1 MDSATEPDCA
11 AISRLLKYLQIQAR
25 HQCIRKR
32 FCPLAASCSKSILTD
47 TRRKLPNRRRE
58 KTHGESSGESS
69 NDDDELK
76 VQPHNS
82 SARTSAQAD
91 RFRSSDQPPI
101 CSHLGHGLNHHHH
114 YPPGRLPV
122 FGNVRDRPRHAVLIR
137 HQTMA
142 SVSAMLKANQVHSIR
157 YGSSTVVSL
166 NGRARPPCS
175 IAHTELIFQI
185 AFLGEGFETVPCFV
199 RSFRP

>member
-1 MDSATEPDCA
+1 M
-11 AISRLLKYLQIQAR
+11 
-25 HQCIRKR
+25 
-32 FCPLAASCSKSILTD
+32 
-47 TRRKLPNRRRE
+47 
-58 KTHGESSGESS
+58 
-69 NDDDELK
+69 
-76 VQPHNS
+76 
-82 SARTSAQAD
+82 
-91 RFRSSDQPPI
+91 
-101 CSHLGHGLNHHHH
+101 
-114 YPPGRLPV
+114 